1 MKLRSIFVSA
11 LLALPIIGATASPA
25 RAACDTSCLNDVL
38 DRYLKQLVVHDPTS
52 LPVAAGIVTVEN
64 SEVVKLGEGSW
75 RTIADVPAGQRYV
88 DALNGQAVFMGA
100 TKDASGQVGSI
111 FIRLAVNGDGKIAE
125 SELFTKGSYTG
136 ASDPATLLTPDIL
149 YDAEVPPARRSSRAD
164 LTRIVNLYMDGISK
178 HDGSGVPVSER
189 CDRYQAGKKFT
200 NSPERP
206 VERGGGSCQT
216 SLSNLTG
223 QVVVNRRFPVID
235 VEKGIVAV
243 LFIIPHGERNPPNAT
258 NVAEIFKIVDG
269 KIRSIE
275 EFSFA
280 GVYPPSSGFSD

>member
-1 MKLRSIFVSA
+1 MS
-11 LLALPIIGATASPA
+11 TAW
-25 RAACDTSCLNDVL
+25 AACDASCLNDVL
-38 DRYLKQLVVHDPTS
+38 DRYLTQLVLHDPDP
-52 LPVAAGIVTVEN
+52 LPVADGIVAVEN
-64 SEVVKLGEGSW
+64 AEDMILGQGSW
-75 RTIADVPAGQRYV
+75 QTIAEVPAGQRFV
-88 DALNGQAVFMGA
+88 DAMNGQSVFMGA

-111 FIRLAVNGDGKIAE
+111 FIRLAVNGDGKVTE

-149 YDAEVPPARRSSRAD
+149 YDAVVPPARRSGRAD
-164 LTRIVNLYMDGISK
+164 LMRTVNLYMDGISK
-178 HDGSGVPVSER
+178 HDGSDVPVSER

-216 SLSNLTG
+216 SLNNLTG

-243 LFIIPHGERNPPNAT
+243 LFIIPHGERSPPNAT
-258 NVAEIFKIVDG
+258 NVAEIFKIVEG

-275 EFSFA
+275 EFSFV
-280 GVYPPSSGFSD
+280 GVFPPNSGFAD